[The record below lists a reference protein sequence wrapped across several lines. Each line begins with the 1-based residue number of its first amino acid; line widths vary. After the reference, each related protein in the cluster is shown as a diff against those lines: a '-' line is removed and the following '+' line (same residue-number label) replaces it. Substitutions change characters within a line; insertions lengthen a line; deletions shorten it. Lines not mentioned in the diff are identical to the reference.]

1 MHYLVAEEDSDS
13 RKKNKKI
20 LKQEPKETTQIKRD
34 YDLPPVMEQK
44 HSNAG
49 MRAADLDILKAATND
64 LFKKQRDT
72 YDSYSDFDPSYDP
85 LKPMKAEEGKS
96 LRELMKEKMEK
107 MEKVESVDDRKT
119 RLKAQRDLL
128 IKQKQDVRQ
137 TELKEARD
145 GKSTN
150 EYSNNLFKDLLAL
163 DKKVNLQEQKKR
175 NTTVNENKEERE
187 NLKDDEDQEAQVIQT
202 RAVKKDMKSLF
213 EDSDEETEAK
223 KIKDE
228 KARLERH
235 RKIIKNLTEEGD
247 S

>member
-72 YDSYSDFDPSYDP
+72 YDPYSDFDPSYDP

-137 TELKEARD
+137 TELNRCPSLK
-145 GKSTN
+145 
-150 EYSNNLFKDLLAL
+150 LIWLIIFL
-163 DKKVNLQEQKKR
+163 VNF
-175 NTTVNENKEERE
+175 
-187 NLKDDEDQEAQVIQT
+187 NLKI
-202 RAVKKDMKSLF
+202 
-213 EDSDEETEAK
+213 
-223 KIKDE
+223 
-228 KARLERH
+228 
-235 RKIIKNLTEEGD
+235 KIINKSNHHIHTINKQEF
-247 S
+247 